1 MAEKGMEKKKAI
13 SGGDD
18 WQVQNQSSHKPAVVN

>member
-13 SGGDD
+13 AVAT
-18 WQVQNQSSHKPAVVN
+18 VQGRSLLC